1 MAGRAFDCRGL
12 GFEDEMTLRNAASAL
27 AAIFAMSVLAYS
39 PAPAQTFH
47 TYRCVDGTRFILAFY
62 PYDKRVYVQVD
73 GQPVVLR
80 RSLTSPAGRRYSGG
94 GVTLVFTGSGT
105 TIRHMRRP
113 VTACEISSS

>member
-1 MAGRAFDCRGL
+1 MNL
-12 GFEDEMTLRNAASAL
+12 QNAASGL
-27 AAIFAMSVLAYS
+27 AAIFTISILAFS
-39 PAPAQTFH
+39 PAHAQTFH
-47 TYRCVDGTRFILAFY
+47 TYRCADGTRFILAFY
-62 PYDKRVYVQVD
+62 PYDKHVYAQVD

-80 RSLTSPAGRRYSGG
+80 RSLTSLTGRRYSGG